1 MLSLSEE
8 ILLLAFDDES
18 GRLLPLPE
26 RALDIALAAA
36 VVMGLHNEK
45 RIEVA
50 PPTVSVTDPSP
61 TGDRI
66 FDEILKDIE
75 KHPQSKLSGHI
86 HRISGHANHIRK
98 ATLESLVKKNVLE
111 CKEEKIFWILPSKS
125 YPLADNHEEVIA
137 KERIRSVLL
146 EGKKAKT
153 WDIDMI
159 ALLEACDL
167 LRVLLSKEELEAAQT
182 RIKDLESR
190 DPIGLTVIESVAEVQ
205 HTFNEVLGH
214 GTL

>member
-1 MLSLSEE
+1 M
-8 ILLLAFDDES
+8 
-18 GRLLPLPE
+18 
-26 RALDIALAAA
+26 
-36 VVMGLHNEK
+36 
-45 RIEVA
+45 
-50 PPTVSVTDPSP
+50 
-61 TGDRI
+61 
-66 FDEILKDIE
+66 
-75 KHPQSKLSGHI
+75 
-86 HRISGHANHIRK
+86 
-98 ATLESLVKKNVLE
+98 
-111 CKEEKIFWILPSKS
+111 
-125 YPLADNHEEVIA
+125 
-137 KERIRSVLL
+137 LL

-190 DPIGLTVIESVAEVQ
+190 DPIGLAVIESVAEVQ